1 MNKLYIDCST
11 GIAGDMLTSA
21 LLDLLDNEQQQ
32 NFLKITN
39 NLLANT
45 KTTYRRIHKFDMD
58 GSTIDVIVDKNQE
71 EFSED
76 VHEKKLSSLT
86 IPQDSLDEKQPNQ
99 VIKNFDISKESKKR
113 VIDIF
118 ELLMDTESFVHH
130 TPKKHDIHFNKIGS
144 IDALIDITN
153 ICLLLE
159 MLDIETIAASSV
171 NTGYGQV
178 KYNQKVFSV
187 PAPATKKI
195 LEDIPNFHSDIY
207 GELCTPTGVAVLK
220 KITSEYMNWNYS
232 KNNIKKIGIGF
243 GQKEFNKPT
252 FVKCILY

>member
-76 VHEKKLSSLT
+76 VHEK
-86 IPQDSLDEKQPNQ
+86 N
-99 VIKNFDISKESKKR
+99 
-113 VIDIF
+113 
-118 ELLMDTESFVHH
+118 
-130 TPKKHDIHFNKIGS
+130 
-144 IDALIDITN
+144 
-153 ICLLLE
+153 CL
-159 MLDIETIAASSV
+159 
-171 NTGYGQV
+171 
-178 KYNQKVFSV
+178 
-187 PAPATKKI
+187 
-195 LEDIPNFHSDIY
+195 H
-207 GELCTPTGVAVLK
+207 
-220 KITSEYMNWNYS
+220 
-232 KNNIKKIGIGF
+232 
-243 GQKEFNKPT
+243 
-252 FVKCILY
+252 